1 MGIAFVILPTPY
13 TAPMKKSPLIPA
25 AILCFAALL
34 AAICPAS
41 GQEKIPQPDLS
52 FFTKLRM
59 DYAKR
64 ADFNPLWKEDAQRKA
79 LIDAFKAATGAD
91 AQAAEAA
98 YAKTADLAKAWLEKC
113 PVDAEVHFIRGQALI
128 AMHDIT
134 NYASERYYCYGLI
147 QSVASS
153 GDGQSE
159 KTAFKVISDVEEYF
173 LLGDFGA
180 EPIGQTVQGA
190 CDVVRCKLPDGSE
203 ATYFFDKSIAIAA
216 EAKLAEPKK

>member
-1 MGIAFVILPTPY
+1 
-13 TAPMKKSPLIPA
+13 MKKSPFLPA
-25 AILCFAALL
+25 VFLCLAALL
-34 AAICPAS
+34 AVICPVS
-41 GQEKIPQPDLS
+41 GEDKIPQPDVS

-79 LIDAFKAATGAD
+79 AVDAFNAATRATD
-91 AQAAEAA
+91 APAAESA
-98 YAKTADLAKAWLEKC
+98 YEKAADLAKAWLEKC

-134 NYASERYYCYGLI
+134 NYAAERFYCYGLI
-147 QSVASS
+147 HSVASS

-180 EPIGQTVQGA
+180 EPIGQALQGS
-190 CDVVRCKLPDGSE
+190 CDVVRCKLADGRE
-203 ATYFFDKSIAIAA
+203 ATYFFDKSIALAA
-216 EAKLAEPKK
+216 EAKMAEPKK